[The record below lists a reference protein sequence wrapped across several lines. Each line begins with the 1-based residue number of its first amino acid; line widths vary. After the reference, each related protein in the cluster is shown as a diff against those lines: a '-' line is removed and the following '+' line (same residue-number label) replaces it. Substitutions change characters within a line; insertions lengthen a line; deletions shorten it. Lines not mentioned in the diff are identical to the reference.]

1 MKSET
6 SLAKTLLASIA
17 MGVVIGSIVLD
28 FAAFSTAW
36 ASRHYTDAQMTV
48 LANRIGKIYW
58 IQDNNGRTPIFLTTP
73 APTSS
78 SFPVRAGDSFEI
90 MELVGRKNKNPF
102 YRVKF
107 DSGKDAYL
115 RPEVFLEE
123 LNLTIS
129 TVDPMAEEKRR
140 AAVQAEEQKKR
151 VQWINAQAW
160 SSSVKE
166 AALRGQVI
174 FGMTRDEV
182 KKIVGAPSRVS
193 KVQLT
198 GASPEEHWYY
208 PDGKKLIFYH
218 GLLNQAILPDSK

>member
-182 KKIVGAPSRVS
+182 KKIVGAP
-193 KVQLT
+193 
-198 GASPEEHWYY
+198 
-208 PDGKKLIFYH
+208 
-218 GLLNQAILPDSK
+218 